1 MNREVG
7 QADSSTAVPH
17 DPSVSSIATPIFRE
31 DSITTQTGNSGSICK
46 PGLPFQLPK
55 GFKTND
61 FLYGENGPWPCQPR
75 DENACKVAPEVLLE
89 GPHCLPKSDLD
100 DWTRDLYDY
109 YRKNFLSFVQS
120 AIEYSGNL
128 LAIPLSTEK
137 ELKIAADILLWCEFE
152 TPVAF
157 GDLTGRYPGLS
168 DFTFTDM
175 IAHGLLSKLMSELD
189 SPDKSLFP
197 GFLNDK
203 SQEFWKCDLTHMR
216 VVRKPLRGEYV
227 APSIVLLSRPSD
239 PAPG

>member
-1 MNREVG
+1 M
-7 QADSSTAVPH
+7 
-17 DPSVSSIATPIFRE
+17 
-31 DSITTQTGNSGSICK
+31 
-46 PGLPFQLPK
+46 
-55 GFKTND
+55 
-61 FLYGENGPWPCQPR
+61 
-75 DENACKVAPEVLLE
+75 
-89 GPHCLPKSDLD
+89 
-100 DWTRDLYDY
+100 
-109 YRKNFLSFVQS
+109 
-120 AIEYSGNL
+120 
-128 LAIPLSTEK
+128 PLSTEK

-152 TPVAF
+152 TPVDF

-227 APSIVLLSRPSD
+227 APSIVLLSRPRD